1 MNAELWCYRAL
12 SISDL
17 FAYANLCNATGF
29 NVVCETPL
37 VAHTSPIVVHAYKHA
52 YVSVAITL
60 YLALVSIVVSGDA
73 FIACISAYIIHI
85 PNTGQ
90 LK

>member
-17 FAYANLCNATGF
+17 FAYANLCNATGY

-37 VAHTSPIVVHAYKHA
+37 VAHTSPIVVHAYRHA

-60 YLALVSIVVSGDA
+60 YLALVSIAYRVVS
-73 FIACISAYIIHI
+73 
-85 PNTGQ
+85 
-90 LK
+90 